1 MIQELQNMI
10 GLALINKY
18 MKKYTPYILA
28 LCIGIFL
35 MSFNLKPKP
44 VKVYLIGDST
54 VADYS
59 LESDYMQ
66 KKYPITGWGQVFQS
80 YLNHDGLKKLNH
92 LIKSDSALVIDKA
105 KGGRSTRT
113 FFEEGRWKEVLSTL
127 TKNDLVL
134 IQFGHNDAA
143 KDKPERYVSI
153 PGYKDFLRMYV
164 KETRE
169 RGATPILI
177 TPVTRN
183 YPWNDG
189 KLGSAHGEYPQA
201 VKDVAKELNV
211 SIIDLTS
218 ISAEFF
224 TTKGVDFVTKNYFM
238 NLDSAK
244 YEAYPKGQKDN
255 THFQP
260 AGAKEIA
267 KLVYQELV
275 KLNKSN

>member
-1 MIQELQNMI
+1 
-10 GLALINKY
+10 
-18 MKKYTPYILA
+18 
-28 LCIGIFL
+28 
-35 MSFNLKPKP
+35 MSFIMKPKP

-54 VADYS
+54 VADYT
-59 LESDYMQ
+59 LDEGYLQ
-66 KKYPITGWGQVFQS
+66 KKYPLTGWGQVFQQFLTKDS
-80 YLNHDGLKKLNH
+80 LKKLNR

-127 TKNDLVL
+127 QKNDLVL

-143 KDKPERYVSI
+143 RDKPERYVDI
-153 PGYKDFLRMYV
+153 PGYKDFLRLYV

-169 RGATPILI
+169 KGAFPILI

-183 YPWNDG
+183 YPWKDG

-211 SIIDLTS
+211 AIIDLTS
-218 ISAEFF
+218 LSADFF
-224 TTKGVDFVTKNYFM
+224 TTKGNEFVSKCFFM
-238 NLDSAK
+238 NLDPAK
-244 YEAYPKGQKDN
+244 YQAYPKGLKDN

-260 AGAKEIA
+260 EGAKAIA
-267 KLVYQELV
+267 QLVYNEL
-275 KLNKSN
+275 KNISHQAD

>member
-1 MIQELQNMI
+1 
-10 GLALINKY
+10 
-18 MKKYTPYILA
+18 MKKYKFLIAAFGAIL
-28 LCIGIFL
+28 L
-35 MSFNLKPKP
+35 MSFIMNPKP

-54 VADYS
+54 VADYT
-59 LESDYMQ
+59 LDEGYMQ
-66 KKYPITGWGQVFQS
+66 KKYPITGWGQVFQQFLTKDS
-80 YLNHDGLKKLNH
+80 LKKLNK
-92 LIKSDSALVIDKA
+92 LIKSDSALVVDKA

-113 FFEEGRWKEVLSTL
+113 FFEEGRWKDVLSNL
-127 TKNDLVL
+127 EKNDLVL

-143 KDKPERYVSI
+143 KDKPERYVDI

-164 KETRE
+164 KETRAK
-169 RGATPILI
+169 GALPILI

-183 YPWNDG
+183 YPWKDG

-211 SIIDLTS
+211 PIIDLTLL
-218 ISAEFF
+218 SAEFF
-224 TTKGVDFVTKNYFM
+224 TTKGNEFVSKNYFM

-260 AGAKEIA
+260 EGAKAIA
-267 KLVYQELV
+267 QLVYQSL
-275 KLNKSN
+275 KNINRNSN

>member
-1 MIQELQNMI
+1 MKNHKY
-10 GLALINKY
+10 LIAAFG
-18 MKKYTPYILA
+18 TIL
-28 LCIGIFL
+28 L
-35 MSFNLKPKP
+35 MSFIIKPKP

-54 VADYS
+54 VADYT
-59 LESDYMQ
+59 LEEGYMQ
-66 KKYPITGWGQVFQS
+66 KKYPLTGWGQVFQQFLKKDS
-80 YLNHDGLKKLNH
+80 LKKLNR

-113 FFEEGRWKEVLSTL
+113 FFEEGRWKEVLSAL
-127 TKNDLVL
+127 VKNDLVL

-143 KDKPERYVSI
+143 KDKPERYVDI

-164 KETRE
+164 KETRA
-169 RGATPILI
+169 RGAVPILI

-183 YPWNDG
+183 YPWKDG

-201 VKDVAKELNV
+201 VKDVAKELNTP
-211 SIIDLTS
+211 IIDLTS
-218 ISAEFF
+218 LSAGFF
-224 TTKGVDFVTKNYFM
+224 TTKGNEFVSKHYFM

-260 AGAKEIA
+260 EGAKA
-267 KLVYQELV
+267 VAQLVYNEL
-275 KLNKSN
+275 KNINRKMN

>member
-1 MIQELQNMI
+1 
-10 GLALINKY
+10 
-18 MKKYTPYILA
+18 MKKYKFPIAAFGAIL
-28 LCIGIFL
+28 L
-35 MSFNLKPKP
+35 MSFIMKPKP

-54 VADYS
+54 VADYTMD
-59 LESDYMQ
+59 EGYMQ
-66 KKYPITGWGQVFQS
+66 KKYPITGWGQVFQQFLTKDS
-80 YLNHDGLKKLNH
+80 LKKLNK
-92 LIKSDSALVIDKA
+92 LIKSDSALVVDKA

-113 FFEEGRWKEVLSTL
+113 FFEEGRWKDVLSTL
-127 TKNDLVL
+127 EKNDLVL

-143 KDKPERYVSI
+143 KDKPERYVDI

-164 KETRE
+164 KETRAK
-169 RGATPILI
+169 GAFPVII

-183 YPWNDG
+183 YPWKDG

-211 SIIDLTS
+211 PIIDLTS
-218 ISAEFF
+218 LSADFF
-224 TTKGVDFVTKNYFM
+224 TTKGNEFVSKHYFM

-260 AGAKEIA
+260 EGAKEVA
-267 KLVYQELV
+267 RLVYEEL
-275 KLNKSN
+275 KKINGAQN

>member
-1 MIQELQNMI
+1 
-10 GLALINKY
+10 
-18 MKKYTPYILA
+18 MKKYKYFIAA
-28 LCIGIFL
+28 LGVFLL
-35 MSFNLKPKP
+35 MSFLIKPNP

-59 LESDYMQ
+59 LDEGYLQ
-66 KKYPITGWGQVFQS
+66 KKYPITGWGQVFQQFLKKDS
-80 YLNHDGLKKLNH
+80 LKKLNR

-127 TKNDLVL
+127 EKNDLVL

-143 KDKPERYVSI
+143 KDKPERYVDI

-164 KETRE
+164 KETRAK
-169 RGATPILI
+169 GALPVLI

-183 YPWNDG
+183 YPWKDG

-201 VKDVAKELNV
+201 VKDVAQELNV

-218 ISAEFF
+218 LSAAFF
-224 TTKGVDFVTKNYFM
+224 TTKGNEFVSKHYFM

-260 AGAKEIA
+260 EGARA
-267 KLVYQELV
+267 VAQLVYNEL
-275 KLNKSN
+275 KNISHKTD

>member
-1 MIQELQNMI
+1 MKNH
-10 GLALINKY
+10 KY
-18 MKKYTPYILA
+18 PIAIL
-28 LCIGIFL
+28 CSVFL
-35 MSFNLKPKP
+35 MSFIMKPKP

-54 VADYS
+54 VADYT
-59 LESDYMQ
+59 LDEGYLQ
-66 KKYPITGWGQVFQS
+66 KKYPLTGWGQVFQQFLTKDS
-80 YLNHDGLKKLNH
+80 LKKLNR

-127 TKNDLVL
+127 QKNDLVL

-143 KDKPERYVSI
+143 KDKPERYVDI
-153 PGYKDFLRMYV
+153 PGYKNFLRLYV

-169 RGATPILI
+169 KGAFPILI

-183 YPWNDG
+183 YPWKDG

-211 SIIDLTS
+211 AIIDLTS
-218 ISAEFF
+218 LSADFF
-224 TTKGVDFVTKNYFM
+224 TTKGNEFVSKYFFM
-238 NLDSAK
+238 NLDPAK
-244 YEAYPKGQKDN
+244 YQAYPKGLKDN

-260 AGAKEIA
+260 EGAKAIA
-267 KLVYQELV
+267 QLVYNEL
-275 KLNKSN
+275 KNISHQAD

>member
-1 MIQELQNMI
+1 MKEHKY
-10 GLALINKY
+10 LIA
-18 MKKYTPYILA
+18 A
-28 LCIGIFL
+28 LCTVLL
-35 MSFNLKPKP
+35 MSFIVKPKP
-44 VKVYLIGDST
+44 VKFYLIGDST
-54 VADYS
+54 VADYT
-59 LESDYMQ
+59 LDEGYLQ
-66 KKYPITGWGQVFQS
+66 KKYPITGWGQVFQQFLRKDS
-80 YLNHDGLKKLNH
+80 LTKLNR

-127 TKNDLVL
+127 EKNDLVL

-143 KDKPERYVSI
+143 KDKPERYVDI

-164 KETRE
+164 KETRAK
-169 RGATPILI
+169 GAIPILI

-183 YPWNDG
+183 YPWKDG

-201 VKDVAKELNV
+201 VKDVAKELNAPF
-211 SIIDLTS
+211 IDLTS
-218 ISAEFF
+218 LSASFF
-224 TTKGVDFVTKNYFM
+224 TTKGSEFVSKHYFM

-260 AGAKEIA
+260 EGAKA
-267 KLVYQELV
+267 VAQLVYNEL
-275 KLNKSN
+275 KNINRKTN

>member
-1 MIQELQNMI
+1 
-10 GLALINKY
+10 
-18 MKKYTPYILA
+18 MKKHKYLIAA
-28 LCIGIFL
+28 LGTVLL
-35 MSFNLKPKP
+35 MSFIVKPKP

-54 VADYS
+54 VADYT
-59 LESDYMQ
+59 LGEGYLQ
-66 KKYPITGWGQVFQS
+66 KKYPITGWGQVFQQFLKKDS
-80 YLNHDGLKKLNH
+80 LKKLNR

-127 TKNDLVL
+127 EKNDLVL

-143 KDKPERYVSI
+143 KDKPERYVDI

-164 KETRE
+164 NETRAK
-169 RGATPILI
+169 GALPILI

-183 YPWNDG
+183 YPWKDG

-201 VKDVAKELNV
+201 VKDVAKELNTP
-211 SIIDLTS
+211 IIDLTS
-218 ISAEFF
+218 LSAIFF
-224 TTKGVDFVTKNYFM
+224 TTKGNEFVSQHYFM

-260 AGAKEIA
+260 EGAKA
-267 KLVYQELV
+267 VAQLVYNEL
-275 KLNKSN
+275 KNINRKAN

>member
-1 MIQELQNMI
+1 
-10 GLALINKY
+10 
-18 MKKYTPYILA
+18 MKKHKYLIAA
-28 LCIGIFL
+28 LGTVLL
-35 MSFNLKPKP
+35 MSFIVKPKP

-54 VADYS
+54 VADYT
-59 LESDYMQ
+59 LDEGYLQ
-66 KKYPITGWGQVFQS
+66 KKYPITGWGQVFQQFLKKDS
-80 YLNHDGLKKLNH
+80 LKKLNR

-127 TKNDLVL
+127 EKNDLVL

-143 KDKPERYVSI
+143 KDKPERYVDI

-164 KETRE
+164 NETRAK
-169 RGATPILI
+169 GAVPILI

-183 YPWNDG
+183 YPWKDG

-201 VKDVAKELNV
+201 VKDVAKELNAP
-211 SIIDLTS
+211 IIDLTS
-218 ISAEFF
+218 LSVSFF
-224 TTKGVDFVTKNYFM
+224 TTKGNEFVSKHYFM

-260 AGAKEIA
+260 EGAKA
-267 KLVYQELV
+267 VAQLVYNEL
-275 KLNKSN
+275 KTINRKTN

>member
-1 MIQELQNMI
+1 
-10 GLALINKY
+10 
-18 MKKYTPYILA
+18 MKKYKYLFAAILSV
-28 LCIGIFL
+28 LF
-35 MSFNLKPKP
+35 MSFVAKPKP

-54 VADYS
+54 VADYT
-59 LESDYMQ
+59 LDEGYMQ
-66 KKYPITGWGQVFQS
+66 KKYPITGWGQVFQQF
-80 YLNHDGLKKLNH
+80 LKKDNLKKIKQ

-127 TKNDLVL
+127 EKNDLVL

-143 KDKPERYVSI
+143 KDKPERYVDI

-164 KETRE
+164 KETRAK
-169 RGATPILI
+169 GALPILI

-183 YPWNDG
+183 YPWKNG

-201 VKDVAKELNV
+201 VKDVAQELNV
-211 SIIDLTS
+211 PVIDLTS
-218 ISAEFF
+218 LSAAFF
-224 TTKGVDFVTKNYFM
+224 TTKGNEFVSKNYFM

-260 AGAKEIA
+260 EGAKEVA
-267 KLVYQELV
+267 RLVYEGL
-275 KLNKSN
+275 KEIKTK